1 MDLPLAYKYKQSVF
15 FFGNF
20 WYPYVYKL
28 LPQNWNTLIDVKS
41 LSLTNNRVAKLEE
54 GRLSLQE
61 DLEKEKQ
68 RSKQEKAEKDQV

>member
-1 MDLPLAYKYKQSVF
+1 M
-15 FFGNF
+15 
-20 WYPYVYKL
+20 
-28 LPQNWNTLIDVKS
+28 KS